1 MHSLIQSV
9 TREVRRSSPWRVC
22 FALLAA
28 AASCFLGPADE
39 LPEPFPIPWLV
50 LPVLAALLTMRW

>member
-1 MHSLIQSV
+1 MDSSIQSV
-9 TREVRRSSPWRVC
+9 ARGARRNAWRMC
-22 FALLAA
+22 FALFVA
-28 AASCFLGPADE
+28 AASCFLGAADE